1 MALKSIKIRK
11 LGIANLEQVLQI
23 QLFKQLKTYATDSF
37 NLEGEKNEVRRD
49 RV

>member
-1 MALKSIKIRK
+1 MALKSIKICK
-11 LGIANLEQVLQI
+11 FGIENMEQVLQI
-23 QLFKQLKTYATDSF
+23 QLLKQLKTYATNSG